1 MNYYFLKKEKALEL
15 IDKIEKNLIKN
26 KKNNLQKAFDLDYKE
41 WEIKISFEKLIELIA
56 KIKEKEY
63 LPKFTKQEI
72 VSGIGKIL
80 LVTNQNP
87 YLIFNFCLNAIYTN
101 NYVDVMLE
109 EKMLATNK
117 VLLEIIK
124 KSLDELKLDSN
135 IINYIESNKNE
146 IVSKQ
151 DDYDLLYY
159 FGNKKE
165 YIDFSKRIHIDS
177 KFENFGEI
185 YVYIEDNIFEDIL
198 KEIDKFAY
206 INEIKVN
213 YFEKELE
220 KNIEQINK
228 NNNINKI
235 SVIFTKNIDNAYK
248 FIKYVKSENVYI
260 NLNPIE
266 FFKYDVDIN
275 KLVFKKKIYIK

>member
-1 MNYYFLKKEKALEL
+1 MNYYFLKKEKVIEL

-26 KKNNLQKAFDLDYKE
+26 KKNLQKAFDLDYKE
-41 WEIKISFEKLIELIA
+41 WEIKISFEKFIELIA
-56 KIKEKEY
+56 KIKEKEF

-72 VSGIGKIL
+72 VSGLGKIVL
-80 LVTNQNP
+80 ITNQNP

-124 KSLDELKLDSN
+124 KTLEELKLDSN
-135 IINYIESNKNE
+135 IINYLESNKNE

-177 KFENFGEI
+177 KFENFGEMYI
-185 YVYIEDNIFEDIL
+185 YIEDNIFEDIL

-220 KNIEQINK
+220 KNIEEINK

-248 FIKYVKSENVYI
+248 FIKYVKSENVFI
-260 NLNPIE
+260 NLNPVD

-275 KLVFKKKIYIK
+275 KLIFKKKIYIK

>member
-1 MNYYFLKKEKALEL
+1 MNYYFLKKESALEL
-15 IDKIEKNLIKN
+15 IEKIEKNLIKN
-26 KKNNLQKAFDLDYKE
+26 KKNLQKAFDLDYKE
-41 WEIKISFEKLIELIA
+41 WEIKISLEKLIELIA

-72 VSGIGKIL
+72 VSGVGKIVL
-80 LVTNQNP
+80 ITNQNP

-117 VLLEIIK
+117 VLLEIVK
-124 KSLDELKLDSN
+124 KSIEELKLDSN
-135 IINYIESNKNE
+135 IINYLEANKNE

-151 DDYDLLYY
+151 DDYDILYY

-177 KFENFGEI
+177 KFENFGEMYI
-185 YVYIEDNIFEDIL
+185 YIEDNIFEDIL

-213 YFEKELE
+213 YFENELE

-228 NNNINKI
+228 KNNINKI

-248 FIKYVKSENVYI
+248 FIKYVKSENVFI

>member
-1 MNYYFLKKEKALEL
+1 MNYYFLKKESALEL
-15 IDKIEKNLIKN
+15 IEKIEKNLIKN
-26 KKNNLQKAFDLDYKE
+26 KKNLQKAFDLDYKE
-41 WEIKISFEKLIELIA
+41 WEIKISLEKLIELIA

-72 VSGIGKIL
+72 VSGVGKIVL
-80 LVTNQNP
+80 ITNQNP

-117 VLLEIIK
+117 VLLEIVK
-124 KSLDELKLDSN
+124 KSIEELKLDSN
-135 IINYIESNKNE
+135 IINYLEANKNE

-151 DDYDLLYY
+151 DDYDILYY

-177 KFENFGEI
+177 KFENFGEMYI
-185 YVYIEDNIFEDIL
+185 YIEDNIFEDIL

-213 YFEKELE
+213 YFENELE

-248 FIKYVKSENVYI
+248 FIKYVKSENVFI

>member
-1 MNYYFLKKEKALEL
+1 MNYYFLKKESALEL
-15 IDKIEKNLIKN
+15 IEKIEKNLIKN
-26 KKNNLQKAFDLDYKE
+26 KKNLQKAFDLDYKE

-72 VSGIGKIL
+72 VSGIGKIIL
-80 LVTNQNP
+80 ITNQNP

-117 VLLEIIK
+117 VILEIIK

-135 IINYIESNKNE
+135 IINHIESNKNE
-146 IVSKQ
+146 IISKQ

-213 YFEKELE
+213 YFENELE

-248 FIKYVKSENVYI
+248 FIKYIKSENVFI

>member
-1 MNYYFLKKEKALEL
+1 MNYYFLKKESALE
-15 IDKIEKNLIKN
+15 IIEKIEKNLIKN
-26 KKNNLQKAFDLDYKE
+26 KKNLQKAFDLDYKE

-72 VSGIGKIL
+72 VSGVGKIVL
-80 LVTNQNP
+80 ITNQNP

-117 VLLEIIK
+117 VLLEIVK
-124 KSLDELKLDSN
+124 KSIEELKLDSN
-135 IINYIESNKNE
+135 IINYLEAHKNE

-151 DDYDLLYY
+151 DDYDILYY

-177 KFENFGEI
+177 KFENFGEMYI
-185 YVYIEDNIFEDIL
+185 YIEDNIFEDIL

-213 YFEKELE
+213 YFENELE

-228 NNNINKI
+228 KNNINKI

-248 FIKYVKSENVYI
+248 FIKYVKSENVFI

>member
-1 MNYYFLKKEKALEL
+1 MNYYFLKKESALE
-15 IDKIEKNLIKN
+15 IIEKIEKNLIKN
-26 KKNNLQKAFDLDYKE
+26 KKNLQKAFDLDYKE

-63 LPKFTKQEI
+63 LPKLTKQEI
-72 VSGIGKIL
+72 VSGVGKIVL
-80 LVTNQNP
+80 ITNQNP

-117 VLLEIIK
+117 VLLEIVK
-124 KSLDELKLDSN
+124 KSIEELKLDSN
-135 IINYIESNKNE
+135 IINYLEANKNE

-151 DDYDLLYY
+151 DDYDILYY

-177 KFENFGEI
+177 KFENFGEMYI
-185 YVYIEDNIFEDIL
+185 YIEDNIFEDIL

-213 YFEKELE
+213 YFENELE

-228 NNNINKI
+228 KNNINKI

-248 FIKYVKSENVYI
+248 FIKYVKSENVFI

>member
-1 MNYYFLKKEKALEL
+1 MNYYFLKKESALE
-15 IDKIEKNLIKN
+15 IIEKIEKNLIKN
-26 KKNNLQKAFDLDYKE
+26 KKNLQKAFDLDYKE

-72 VSGIGKIL
+72 VSGVGKIVL
-80 LVTNQNP
+80 ITNQNP

-117 VLLEIIK
+117 VLLEIVK
-124 KSLDELKLDSN
+124 KSIEELKLDSN
-135 IINYIESNKNE
+135 IINYLEASKNE

-151 DDYDLLYY
+151 DDYDILYY

-177 KFENFGEI
+177 KFENFGEMYI
-185 YVYIEDNIFEDIL
+185 YIEDNIFEDIL

-213 YFEKELE
+213 YFENELE

-228 NNNINKI
+228 KNNINKI

-248 FIKYVKSENVYI
+248 FIKYVKSENVFI

>member
-1 MNYYFLKKEKALEL
+1 MNYYFLKKESALE
-15 IDKIEKNLIKN
+15 IIEKIEKNLIKN
-26 KKNNLQKAFDLDYKE
+26 KKNLQKAFDLDYKE

-72 VSGIGKIL
+72 VSGVGKIVL
-80 LVTNQNP
+80 ITNQNP

-117 VLLEIIK
+117 VLLEIVK
-124 KSLDELKLDSN
+124 KSIEELKLDSN
-135 IINYIESNKNE
+135 IINYLEAHKNE

-151 DDYDLLYY
+151 DDYDILYY

-177 KFENFGEI
+177 KFENFGEMYI
-185 YVYIEDNIFEDIL
+185 YIEDNIFEDIL
-198 KEIDKFAY
+198 K
-206 INEIKVN
+206 
-213 YFEKELE
+213 
-220 KNIEQINK
+220 
-228 NNNINKI
+228 
-235 SVIFTKNIDNAYK
+235 
-248 FIKYVKSENVYI
+248 
-260 NLNPIE
+260 
-266 FFKYDVDIN
+266 
-275 KLVFKKKIYIK
+275 

>member
-1 MNYYFLKKEKALEL
+1 MNYYFLKKESALEL
-15 IDKIEKNLIKN
+15 IEKIEKNLIKN
-26 KKNNLQKAFDLDYKE
+26 KKNLQKAFDLDYKE
-41 WEIKISFEKLIELIA
+41 WEIKISLEKLIELIA

-63 LPKFTKQEI
+63 LSKFTKQEI
-72 VSGIGKIL
+72 VSGVGKIVL
-80 LVTNQNP
+80 ITNQNP

-117 VLLEIIK
+117 VLLEIVK
-124 KSLDELKLDSN
+124 KSIEELKLDSN
-135 IINYIESNKNE
+135 IINYLEANKNE

-151 DDYDLLYY
+151 DDYDILYY

-177 KFENFGEI
+177 KFENFGEMYI
-185 YVYIEDNIFEDIL
+185 YIEDNIFEDIL

-213 YFEKELE
+213 YFENELE

-228 NNNINKI
+228 KNNINKI

-248 FIKYVKSENVYI
+248 FIKYVKSENVFI